1 MNTRVTWIKGNTLG
15 SPILQIEN
23 IIYPFTE
30 EFGWC
35 GLLWK
40 WFAND
45 KIDDEEKYLEVASM
59 TEAVTG
65 GFFSSLVDFV
75 GG

>member
-23 IIYPFTE
+23 NIHPFTE
-30 EFGWC
+30 E
-35 GLLWK
+35 L

-45 KIDDEEKYLEVASM
+45 KIDDEEKYLEVVSM
-59 TEAVTG
+59 TDDRKEG
-65 GFFSSLVDFV
+65 NNRV
-75 GG
+75 GRDTRKL

>member
-15 SPILQIEN
+15 PPILQIEN
-23 IIYPFTE
+23 NIHPFTE
-30 EFGWC
+30 E
-35 GLLWK
+35 L

-45 KIDDEEKYLEVASM
+45 KIDDEGEYLEVSSM
-59 TEAVTG
+59 TETATG

-75 GG
+75 GGQLLS